1 MKYQLYLGLNDKDT
15 KLQKID
21 TVEAYK
27 MVENILLNNEITGY
41 TIYQARGVFKHEN
54 GAITQENTLI
64 IEMIFVEE
72 ELVDDIIQTLKT
84 IFNQESIMKT
94 KQDMMITF
102 EQGGGIMETLSF
114 KEEIDKCLQLLYKLE
129 DITEYNEK
137 SISNCID
144 FLQNLELTSV
154 YNEETTFE

>member
-72 ELVDDIIQTLKT
+72 ELVDDLIQILKT
-84 IFNQESIMKT
+84 VFNQESIMKT

-102 EQGGGIMETLSF
+102 E
-114 KEEIDKCLQLLYKLE
+114 
-129 DITEYNEK
+129 
-137 SISNCID
+137 
-144 FLQNLELTSV
+144 
-154 YNEETTFE
+154 